1 MRPRPSLLVLPVLA
15 VALLASGCFQAR
27 TAGTVS
33 TPITVAVGTTQ
44 TEVNP
49 AASASTP
56 ATTTGSTSGSTSSST
71 ATATTSSSAGTT
83 TSTGGGAASYPPTAK
98 AKFASTCGGCHTLAD
113 AGTHGNVGPN
123 LDQLKPSEA
132 IVAKQIANGGKVMP
146 AGLLKGQDLT
156 DVATYVAA
164 VAGKSSGSS
173 TTAVGGAP

>member
-1 MRPRPSLLVLPVLA
+1 MRLRPSLLVLPVLA
-15 VALLASGCFQAR
+15 VALLASGCFEAK

-49 AASASTP
+49 AASTSTP
-56 ATTTGSTSGSTSSST
+56 AATTGSTSGSTSS
-71 ATATTSSSAGTT
+71 ATATTTASTGTT

-113 AGTHGNVGPN
+113 AGTHGTVGPN

-132 IVAKQIANGGKVMP
+132 RVAKQIANGGKLMP

-173 TTAVGGAP
+173 TTGAGGAP

>member
-49 AASASTP
+49 AASTSTP
-56 ATTTGSTSGSTSSST
+56 ATTTGSTSGSTT
-71 ATATTSSSAGTT
+71 ATATTSASTGTT
-83 TSTGGGAASYPPTAK
+83 TSTSGGTPSYPPTAK

-132 IVAKQIANGGKVMP
+132 IVAKQIANGGQVMP
-146 AGLLKGQDLT
+146 AGLLKGQDLK
-156 DVATYVAA
+156 DVAAYVSA
-164 VAGKSSGSS
+164 VAGKSGSS
-173 TTAVGGAP
+173 NSGAGGAP